1 MSFGAFIVRVGV
13 EAAVHDRFVHRFWH
27 EPERTIDLGAGEV
40 PDHLE
45 CHRYVF
51 TVYRLV
57 YARLRDAHLP
67 GYLTLRLATHEGE
80 RDPGELARWDEPSP
94 HARRP
99 ELLLRLPRDR
109 DRTGRERRFDGMKS
123 PYKLLVES
131 LSEELPQL
139 PGPLLAGPEHP
150 FSFAGIWIIAIFPRP
165 FLEASVLYARCVENQ
180 SVQNSDRIRFI
191 FYP

>member
-109 DRTGRERRFDGMKS
+109 DRSGRERLDQGVVVLSDRHDVTAEVPQAGRDGFA
-123 PYKLLVES
+123 KLI
-131 LSEELPQL
+131 
-139 PGPLLAGPEHP
+139 PLLPECILR
-150 FSFAGIWIIAIFPRP
+150 AVR
-165 FLEASVLYARCVENQ
+165 
-180 SVQNSDRIRFI
+180 
-191 FYP
+191 